1 MNVKGRSSN
10 SGSVTIVTATKMRLL
25 LLVSLSAILLQ
36 LHGGAADRGI
46 NPNTGKWC
54 KGCKIRICSGA
65 PTPTRGRHEG
75 CANYCNVSCSRGGPR
90 WIKQAY
96 VGRWWRDE
104 MMILLENGKMRYFI
118 GIYDSIKILFMIST
132 CSVLVT
138 VFHQFD
144 IDILY
149 IRFLRFSH
157 QHFVKLSERENLN
170 FKLALWIKLNILIQ
184 YDWIIVCFSST

>member
-1 MNVKGRSSN
+1 MDIRRYECEGRSSN

-25 LLVSLSAILLQ
+25 LLVSLFAILLQ

-65 PTPTRGRHEG
+65 PTRGRHEG
-75 CANYCNVSCSRGGPR
+75 CAKYCNVSCSRGGPR

-104 MMILLENGKMRYFI
+104 MMILLENGKKCVNLLHWNLWFNKDSFHDIYLFCACYCLSSIWYRYFI
-118 GIYDSIKILFMIST
+118 YQVPPF
-132 CSVLVT
+132 
-138 VFHQFD
+138 
-144 IDILY
+144 
-149 IRFLRFSH
+149 
-157 QHFVKLSERENLN
+157 
-170 FKLALWIKLNILIQ
+170 
-184 YDWIIVCFSST
+184 FSSTFCEAQWKGKPKFQISLLN